1 MSVPISLRAWHWLP
15 SCPPTLSWRP
25 LGPKCYPTLA
35 VSCAVTT
42 WRLRVGQEPL
52 GTPYV
57 QGWDHVG
64 LWSPRK
70 EDGNTK
76 GVTCS
81 IFSGLP

>member
-1 MSVPISLRAWHWLP
+1 M
-15 SCPPTLSWRP
+15 
-25 LGPKCYPTLA
+25 
-35 VSCAVTT
+35 
-42 WRLRVGQEPL
+42 GQEPL
-52 GTPYV
+52 GTLYV
-57 QGWDHVG
+57 QGWDHIG